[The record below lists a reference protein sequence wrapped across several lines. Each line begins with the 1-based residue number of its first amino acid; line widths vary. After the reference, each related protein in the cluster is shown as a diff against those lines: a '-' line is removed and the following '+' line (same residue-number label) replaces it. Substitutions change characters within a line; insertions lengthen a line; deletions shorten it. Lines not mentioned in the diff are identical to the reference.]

1 VTGSTAPASVI
12 PSHVPA
18 ELVRDFD
25 YDAFCHEGDDPFL
38 AATRL
43 HAEPPIIYGTRVFF
57 GEPAW
62 IPTRHAVIQEIFLH
76 PEIFSSR
83 RPPSAVQGLEEVN
96 WRMIPF
102 ELDPPEHGKYRR
114 ILQPYFAPKSMRA
127 METMVGEI
135 CDSLMAPL
143 LERDGCEFIG
153 DFASKLPNIVFLK
166 IMGLPVDMLG
176 QFLAWEEAILR
187 APEDAQ
193 RAQASQELMVY
204 LMGFCAEQRKDPQT
218 ELMKLIIGGK
228 VDGEPLSDIDV
239 LGTVF
244 LLYLGGL
251 DTVYSSLGWIFR
263 HLANDQP
270 LQQRLRDN
278 PEDIPKAV
286 EEFERCYAVTRQ
298 TRTVAHD
305 CTFHG
310 IEMREGEIV
319 VLPIYLAGRDPAT
332 YENPEVVDIDRQ
344 VRYITFGTGPHTC
357 LGIHLAKRE
366 IRIALESFLSHFRN
380 IRIPEGETY
389 EYHTGGVF
397 GVDRLPLAWDRD

>member
-1 VTGSTAPASVI
+1 MTNSTTPVSVAP
-12 PSHVPA
+12 PHVSPA
-18 ELVRDFD
+18 LVRDFD
-25 YDAFCHEGDDPFL
+25 YDAYCCEGDDPFL

-43 HAEPPIIYGTRVFF
+43 HAEPSIIYGTKVFF

-62 IPTRHAVIQEIFLH
+62 IPTRHAVIEEIFLH
-76 PEIFSSR
+76 PEIFSSQ
-83 RPPSAVQGLEEVN
+83 RPSSAVKGLEDTN

-114 ILQPYFAPKSMRA
+114 ILQPYFAPRSMRE
-127 METMVGEI
+127 MEVMVREI

-143 LERDGCEFIG
+143 LERDGCEFIH

-166 IMGLPVDMLG
+166 MMGLPVDMLS

-187 APEDAQ
+187 APDDEQ
-193 RAQASQELMVY
+193 REQASQSVMVY
-204 LMGFCAEQRKDPQT
+204 LMGFIAEQRKDPQT
-218 ELMKLIIGGK
+218 ELMKIILAGE
-228 VDGEPLSDIDV
+228 VDGKPLSEIDV

-263 HLANDQP
+263 HLAQDQA

-278 PEDIPKAV
+278 PQDIPRAV
-286 EEFERCYAVTRQ
+286 EEFERCYPVTRQ
-298 TRTVAHD
+298 TRTVAMD

-310 IEMREGEIV
+310 VEMREGEIV
-319 VLPIYLAGRDPAT
+319 VLPIYLAGRDPAA
-332 YENPEVVDIDRQ
+332 YENPATVDIDRKA
-344 VRYITFGTGPHTC
+344 RYITFGTGPHTC
-357 LGIHLAKRE
+357 LGVHLAKRE
-366 IRIALESFLSHFRN
+366 IRMALEVFLSNFRN
-380 IRIPEGETY
+380 IRIPDGENY

-397 GVDRLPLAWDRD
+397 GIDRLPLVWDRI